1 MCCMAALVAILRLAI
16 PAVGA
21 LVQVVLAQVALA
33 QVAQGLVKRVRR
45 GVNRVA
51 PIVRLGLAPVHR
63 VVSHHPVNWLFELKR
78 QPGARSH

>member
-21 LVQVVLAQVALA
+21 LVQVALA

-63 VVSHHPVNWLFELKR
+63 VVSHHVVSHHPVNWLFELKR

>member
-21 LVQVVLAQVALA
+21 LVQVALA

>member
-21 LVQVVLAQVALA
+21 LVQVALA

-51 PIVRLGLAPVHR
+51 PIVRLRLAPVHR